1 MKVKISVIIPVYNS
15 ESYLKRCLDSVINQT
30 FTNLEII
37 IINDGSTDSSGEILD
52 EFATKDSRII
62 LIHKENGGIG
72 SAYNVALKQVTGVYI
87 LFLDSDDYFELNT
100 CEKLIEMAICENA
113 DMVHFASKVVDVF
126 GKEIAVNSFGG
137 IDAVAE
143 TQDQI
148 LDFFVNKLKHPSLIN
163 LFKTNLFDDVKILNQ
178 NIGIDEM
185 LTPQLL
191 LKMNKAVYTTQSFCN
206 VVARE
211 DSVSR
216 SVYGERKMEQL
227 IEVYNFIID
236 YVGPKSVKL
245 EKYYTNKYW
254 TLLLATTREHWKQ
267 NQKLSKSFLKTVY
280 SEYSILFK
288 KIKHTPYYSNLSR
301 VRKFEVLFYKFM
313 TSRH

>member
-1 MKVKISVIIPVYNS
+1 MFFSVIIPTYNRANLLS
-15 ESYLKRCLDSVINQT
+15 TAIDSVLNQT
-30 FTNLEII
+30 FNDFELIVVD
-37 IINDGSTDSSGEILD
+37 DGSIDGTKELLK
-52 EFATKDSRII
+52 EYQEKDSRVRYIYQ
-62 LIHKENGGIG
+62 ENAERSAARNSGIKNAKG
-72 SAYNVALKQVTGVYI
+72 TYI
-87 LFLDSDDYFELNT
+87 CFLDSDDYFELNT

-113 DMVHFASKVVDVF
+113 DMVHFASKVVDVN
-126 GKEIAVNSFGG
+126 GKEIALNSFGG
-137 IDAVAE
+137 IDALAE

-236 YVGPKSVKL
+236 YVGPKSAKL
-245 EKYYTNKYW
+245 ENYYTNKYW
-254 TLLLATTREHWKQ
+254 MILLATIREYWKL
-267 NQKLSKSFLKTVY
+267 NQKLSKSFLKIVY
-280 SEYSILFK
+280 SEYYILFK
-288 KIKHTPYYSNLSR
+288 KIKHRSNPYLYSLKTFSTFCSLANSNRALR
-301 VRKFEVLFYKFM
+301 
-313 TSRH
+313 